1 MARLVE
7 AFEDDM
13 AESPDKLIP
22 NLGDLDLKKS
32 VVPHQRSRC
41 FPVWLW
47 ELPVSFFSISRR
59 SKLYHDVDCLV
70 MSYEVCYNLEEFFFL
85 LMLTVI

>member
-32 VVPHQRSRC
+32 FINGAVVFLYGYGSY
-41 FPVWLW
+41 LW
-47 ELPVSFFSISRR
+47 
-59 SKLYHDVDCLV
+59 
-70 MSYEVCYNLEEFFFL
+70 FFFPNQGGPNYTM
-85 LMLTVI
+85 MLIAW